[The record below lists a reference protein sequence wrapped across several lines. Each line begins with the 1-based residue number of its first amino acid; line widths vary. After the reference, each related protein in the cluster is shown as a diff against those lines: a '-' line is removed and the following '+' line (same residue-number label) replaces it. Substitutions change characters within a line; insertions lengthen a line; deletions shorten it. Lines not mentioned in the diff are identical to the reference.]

1 MWILFLKWQLI
12 SFTLVTENDTK
23 NENKNKSQF
32 ILSNLRGVVHWNWI
46 WVPFFLFVEF
56 VKSFEIEME
65 VSRPDKFV
73 SLGIGQR
80 GKLHSIWVR
89 AKSEQTVGEV
99 SFTVG
104 SVGLM

>member
-1 MWILFLKWQLI
+1 MIQ
-12 SFTLVTENDTK
+12 E
-23 NENKNKSQF
+23 KSQF
-32 ILSNLRGVVHWNWI
+32 MLFNLRGVMHWNWI
-46 WVPFFLFVEF
+46 WVPFFLVVEF
-56 VKSFEIEME
+56 VRSFEIEME
-65 VSRPDKFV
+65 VSRPDAIV
-73 SLGIGQR
+73 SVGIGQR

>member
-1 MWILFLKWQLI
+1 MIQ
-12 SFTLVTENDTK
+12 E
-23 NENKNKSQF
+23 KSQF
-32 ILSNLRGVVHWNWI
+32 MLFNLRGVMHWNWI
-46 WVPFFLFVEF
+46 WVPFFLVVEF
-56 VKSFEIEME
+56 VRSFEIEME